1 MARRPVHQNPNQQLS
16 HSQSLTRRPRHWGL
30 FFFTR
35 VEAEKLSTADRQ
47 RSLGYKPRNP
57 VLREVWT
64 SGIQCQNR
72 RCVTPFAIGN
82 IRYSKRLQP
91 PSYGASG
98 YYVCVVTPFA
108 IHLYIVNERHFR
120 LLHVRNKVTLVQ
132 SPRTTGLCPLLWYR
146 HTWSSAV
153 TLFGI

>member
-1 MARRPVHQNPNQQLS
+1 MARRPVHQNPHPQLS
-16 HSQSLTRRPRHWGL
+16 HSSTSPVTGASS
-30 FFFTR
+30 FFTR

-47 RSLGYKPRNP
+47 RDLGYKPRNP

-64 SGIQCQNR
+64 SGVQCQNR

-82 IRYSKRLQP
+82 IRYSKRLKP
-91 PSYGASG
+91 PSDGVSE

-120 LLHVRNKVTLVQ
+120 LLHVRNKVT
-132 SPRTTGLCPLLWYR
+132 
-146 HTWSSAV
+146 
-153 TLFGI
+153 